1 MEHFRLPLS
10 GDVTQSINPWT
21 WVWDGN
27 QFGNV
32 TVNLGLSRD
41 PDMERSIL
49 QQVGSYGRQIGQI
62 TDAVKVLVARLDR
75 STLTPEERRCIEL
88 FEVQAEMVELV
99 KRKAELEKSAP
110 R

>member
-1 MEHFRLPLS
+1 MKQFRLPLS

-27 QFGNV
+27 QFGNI

-41 PDMERSIL
+41 PQMERDIL

-62 TDAVKVLVARLDR
+62 TDAMKVLVARLDR
-75 STLTPEERRCIEL
+75 SSLTPQEQRAIEL
-88 FEVQAEMVELV
+88 FEIQAGMVELV
-99 KRKAELEKSAP
+99 KKSAALEKKAA
-110 R
+110 